1 MGAANVG
8 STAGGNDQ
16 NRLGC
21 ANTLTT
27 CPGGGWFNRAAFGT
41 VPIVGATPGVA
52 GTGGTGWGNGGLG
65 TILGPGQFNFDTTI
79 QKRTVV
85 GGLREDATLI
95 FRTDFFN
102 TFNHPQF
109 ANPTSVDVSTTN
121 FGQISST
128 SVNPRLMQFSL
139 KYVF

>member
-1 MGAANVG
+1 VRKYTHDLSGRRLVQQ
-8 STAGGNDQ
+8 GGIQ
-16 NRLGC
+16 Y
-21 ANTLTT
+21 
-27 CPGGGWFNRAAFGT
+27 GT
-41 VPIVGATPGVA
+41 DCWRHTWPVA

-79 QKRTVV
+79 QKRTRV
-85 GGLREDATLI
+85 GGIHEDATLI

-102 TFNHPQF
+102 TFNHAQF

-121 FGQISST
+121 FGQITST